1 MPPGA
6 RRRTP
11 RPFHPPANVHRVP
24 LEAKGIRS
32 FPPPLKGALKL
43 VPFRSDVLEDNPL
56 EDPAERTLLVYTP
69 PSGRTEGLPLLVYLP
84 GFMGAGWMVAS
95 LPRVLAE
102 SLVQR
107 VDRLLRTGTCPEVVL
122 LAPDCQ
128 TTLGG
133 SQYLNSTATGRYED
147 HVMDELLPW
156 ARETYH
162 TGPVGLFGQSSGGFG
177 ALSLAMN
184 RPGEVQ
190 GVGSSAGDMAFHL
203 SYTIE
208 FPHAIRE
215 IRRAGGVEAFLRY
228 LFQNPPPTIRP
239 QEPLACALELIAMS
253 ACYSPVEDAPGAFEL
268 PFDPQSGVLQEAVWE
283 RWLRLDPCQRVR
295 RPAEQRALA
304 RLEALELN
312 ASGQD
317 EWGLDVGSRIFMHH
331 AWEARLPAAFEEFPG
346 GHFEHGPRLEN
357 LVLKLARALG
367 VPARGS
373 DRPEGR
379 SRETGRSR
387 GESS

>member
-1 MPPGA
+1 MPTGT
-6 RRRTP
+6 RRRASASLP
-11 RPFHPPANVHRVP
+11 GRENVHRVP
-24 LEAKGIRS
+24 LDAKSIRS
-32 FPPPLKGALKL
+32 FPPPLKGTLKL
-43 VPFRSDVLEDNPL
+43 VPFRSDVLRGNPL
-56 EDPAERTLLVYTP
+56 GDAPDRTILVYTP

-84 GFMGAGWMVAS
+84 GFMGAGWMFAS
-95 LPRVLAE
+95 LPNVLAE

-128 TTLGG
+128 TSLGG

-147 HVMDELLPW
+147 HLMDEILPW

-184 RPGEVQ
+184 RPGAIQ

-239 QEPLACALELIAMS
+239 QDPVACALELIAMS
-253 ACYSPVEDAPGAFEL
+253 ACYSPVEGSPGAFEL
-268 PFDPQSGVLQEAVWE
+268 PFDPQTGILQEAVWA

-295 RPAEQRALA
+295 RPADQRALA

-312 ASGQD
+312 ASVHD
-317 EWGLDVGSRIFMHH
+317 EWGLDVGSRIFTHH
-331 AWEARLPAAFEEFPG
+331 AREAGLPAVFEEFPG
-346 GHFEHGPRLEN
+346 GHFEHGPRLEG

-367 VPARGS
+367 GPARPTA
-373 DRPEGR
+373 RPLGR
-379 SRETGRSR
+379 TRGTGRSR